1 MDRRYIAP
9 IIITIVAV
17 IYFLFMTF
25 CFVCAALFE
34 GLPIIMFLLILF
46 IPIGAAALIVYML
59 VERIN
64 EIRGGEEDEASK
76 Y

>member
-1 MDRRYIAP
+1 MDKRYIAP
-9 IIITIVAV
+9 IIITVLAV
-17 IYFLFMTF
+17 IYFLFITV

-34 GLPIIMFLLILF
+34 GLSIIEFLLMLF
-46 IPIGAAALIVYML
+46 IPVGAAALTVYML
-59 VERIN
+59 IQRIH